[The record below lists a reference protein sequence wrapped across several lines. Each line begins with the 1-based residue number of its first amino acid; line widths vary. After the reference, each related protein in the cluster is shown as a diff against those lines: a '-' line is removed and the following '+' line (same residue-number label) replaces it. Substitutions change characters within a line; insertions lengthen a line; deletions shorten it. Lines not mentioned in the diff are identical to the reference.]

1 MKARVDSRRFHMGS
15 FDGFKEC
22 VCKVGCERYM
32 IQEWWVGA
40 SGAKVAFS
48 YGKGV
53 LGVCE
58 E

>member
-1 MKARVDSRRFHMGS
+1 MGS
-15 FDGFKEC
+15 LNGSKEC
-22 VCKVGCERYM
+22 VCKVGCERDM